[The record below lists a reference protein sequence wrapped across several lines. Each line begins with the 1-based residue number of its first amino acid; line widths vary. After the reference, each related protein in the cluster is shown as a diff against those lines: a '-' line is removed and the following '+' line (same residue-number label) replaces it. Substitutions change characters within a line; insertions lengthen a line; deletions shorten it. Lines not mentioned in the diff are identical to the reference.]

1 MMKAIKPSAI
11 SSDRR
16 FVLAD
21 KLRPQV
27 WHERQKT
34 ESDFGAPTPAT
45 RRFDGRD
52 EGMTP
57 DPELQDAIKGV
68 LAGLNA

>member
-1 MMKAIKPSAI
+1 MTKAIKPTAI
-11 SSDRR
+11 HSDRR

-34 ESDFGAPTPAT
+34 ASDFGAPTPAT

-52 EGMTP
+52 DGMTP
-57 DPELQDAIKGV
+57 DPELQVAIKDV
-68 LAGLNA
+68 LARFDA

>member
-1 MMKAIKPSAI
+1 MKPIKPSAI
-11 SSDRR
+11 PSNRR

-21 KLRPQV
+21 KLRPQI
-27 WHERQKT
+27 WHDRQKT

-57 DPELQDAIKGV
+57 DPELQSAIKDV
-68 LAGLNA
+68 LAGFNA